1 MRTTIIIALLGAV
14 LLAWPPGAQAHKV
27 NVFAYA
33 ENGKLMGEGYFPGG
47 GKAADCQVDLL
58 DAQGKVIAQT
68 KTSRQGA
75 FSFDIP
81 RAKPP
86 LQVILWAGEGHKAH
100 FRLTAADLGGQGAD
114 AGTASPPPPQADQ
127 LQPARTPG
135 AAAGAAR
142 MEKALA
148 RILDRKLAPLKSH
161 LARLAANSDTIG
173 VTKIVGGL
181 GWIMGLVGIAA
192 FFMSR
197 RRNDR

>member
-1 MRTTIIIALLGAV
+1 V

-86 LQVILWAGEGHKAH
+86 LQIILWAGEGHKAH
-100 FRLTAADLGGQGAD
+100 FKLTAADLGDQAAD
-114 AGTASPPPPQADQ
+114 AQAAAPPQTVQ
-127 LQPARTPG
+127 PEPARTPG
-135 AAAGAAR
+135 AAVDAAR

-173 VTKIVGGL
+173 ATKIVGGL

-197 RRNDR
+197 RRNDS